1 MWQELGALVLEDHK
15 IDKGGTAIINPDV
28 FVDIESKDNV
38 IFVGGSKWIG
48 SPLHTNEVVFINGDK
63 IQHSMLGDDARNS
76 IIVIFHPKR

>member
-1 MWQELGALVLEDHK
+1 VAELGALVLEDHK

-48 SPLHTNEVVFINGDK
+48 HHYIPMKSVFINGDK